1 MSGKFLLDTNITIA
15 LFGKDSSVLDRL
27 QEAESV
33 FVPSIVLGELF
44 FGAYKS
50 THVEEN
56 VERVNEFAIA
66 NAVISCD
73 TATARHYGQIKSG
86 LRTKGRPIPE
96 NDIWIAAIARQYDL
110 TLVSRDVHFG
120 EVEDLKV
127 EAW

>member
-66 NAVISCD
+66 SAVISCD
-73 TATARHYGQIKSG
+73 TATARHYGQIKSR
-86 LRTKGRPIPE
+86 LRTKGRPI
-96 NDIWIAAIARQYDL
+96 
-110 TLVSRDVHFG
+110 SRKMISG
-120 EVEDLKV
+120 SLL
-127 EAW
+127 

>member
-33 FVPSIVLGELF
+33 FVPSIVLGDLF

-66 NAVISCD
+66 SAVISCD
-73 TATARHYGQIKSG
+73 TGTARHYGQIKSG